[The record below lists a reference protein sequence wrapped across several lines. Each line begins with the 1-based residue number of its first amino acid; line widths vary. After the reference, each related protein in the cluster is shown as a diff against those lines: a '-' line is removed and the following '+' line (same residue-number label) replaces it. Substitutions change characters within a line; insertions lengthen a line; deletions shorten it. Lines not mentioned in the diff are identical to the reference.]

1 MATSFARFASMAL
14 MSVVVVAFGAAV
26 FRVVDAPDRVQAR
39 RDTARNVCT
48 AGGGEW
54 VQVDGEEFC
63 RPARSGRPKA

>member
-1 MATSFARFASMAL
+1 MATSFARLASTAL
-14 MSVVVVAFGAAV
+14 MAVVVVALGAAV

-54 VQVDGEEFC
+54 VTIDL
-63 RPARSGRPKA
+63 